1 MTQRIMTITCWDGF
15 GRVYSTIRVRAYDG
29 MDPTAGETTLDR
41 STSVEGTGED
51 DDEQWARDALVALLE
66 AL

>member
-1 MTQRIMTITCWDGF
+1 MTQRIMHIHAWDGL
-15 GRVYSTIRVRAYDG
+15 GRVFATATVRAYDG
-29 MDPTAGETTLDR
+29 MSPTDGETTLDR
-41 STSVEGTGED
+41 SISVEGTGED